1 MLVVTVLLETIGS
14 LSDAD
19 WCVSCSVSCL
29 SERKILPCGSDEL
42 QHDEDDEAEE
52 G

>member
-1 MLVVTVLLETIGS
+1 MLLETIRS
-14 LSDAD
+14 LSG
-19 WCVSCSVSCL
+19 CRLVISCSVSCL